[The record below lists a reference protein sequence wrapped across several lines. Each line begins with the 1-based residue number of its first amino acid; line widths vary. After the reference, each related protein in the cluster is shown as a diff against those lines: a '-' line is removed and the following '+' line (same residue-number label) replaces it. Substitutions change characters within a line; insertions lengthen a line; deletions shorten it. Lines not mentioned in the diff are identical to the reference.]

1 MGIAVSV
8 SVPTLGVRR
17 HHERLEGNARLDKLL
32 DQLEKRHP
40 ALRQTLRA
48 PDGKLHSHIGVYVNR
63 QPVDHEGA
71 LGLELKEGD
80 DVVFLPAVAGGED
93 EFTDERSPRNQV
105 SARWHPRRSPSP
117 SGVGSAARP
126 AERRIS

>member
-40 ALRQTLRA
+40 ALRHTLRTSE
-48 PDGKLHSHIGVYVNR
+48 GNLHSHIGVYVNR
-63 QPVDHEGA
+63 RPVDHEGA
-71 LGLELKEGD
+71 LGLELSEGD
-80 DVVFLPAVAGGED
+80 EVVFLPAIAGGQ
-93 EFTDERSPRNQV
+93 TC
-105 SARWHPRRSPSP
+105 
-117 SGVGSAARP
+117 SGVPAGRSFHRATGEAR
-126 AERRIS
+126 